1 MAVASPSWNLSRYVR
16 TSLICNDIRVTE
28 DTAMVERIKEIARNL
43 VGNDHSEIAGYD
55 VATVRTILLDEE
67 VTSPYPSE
75 PPQKYVG
82 K

>member
-16 TSLICNDIRVTE
+16 TSLICNDIQVTE
-28 DTAMVERIKEIARNL
+28 DTATVERIGEIACNL
-43 VGNDHSEIAGYD
+43 ADNGHDEIAGYD
-55 VATVRTILLDEE
+55 LATVRTILLDES